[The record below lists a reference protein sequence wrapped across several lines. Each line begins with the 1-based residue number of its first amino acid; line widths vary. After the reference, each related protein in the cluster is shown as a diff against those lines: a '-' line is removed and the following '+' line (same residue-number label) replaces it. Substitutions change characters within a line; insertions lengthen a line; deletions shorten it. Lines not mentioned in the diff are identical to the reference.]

1 MTFVSPF
8 QFHIYLSWVNICLT
22 SVQPEEGLSRETSI
36 FVNVCLKLYCSL
48 SRLCWA
54 SLGTHVWTIVEIE
67 TRLQL
72 IVSTR
77 PPQSGVPTNDL
88 CQTQKTPDN
97 CGLWTNLYP
106 SLGLTT
112 AILSPESTQR
122 APLPLGEEFN
132 PLFKS
137 GRPPMVPRRQRVQR
151 WRFLQDS
158 LVTGDLPPGSHL
170 EQRVLIG
177 LIVIQSLT
185 VPCSGERGGAE
196 VEFCRV

>member
-1 MTFVSPF
+1 MD
-8 QFHIYLSWVNICLT
+8 QFI
-22 SVQPEEGLSRETSI
+22 
-36 FVNVCLKLYCSL
+36 
-48 SRLCWA
+48 
-54 SLGTHVWTIVEIE
+54 
-67 TRLQL
+67 
-72 IVSTR
+72 
-77 PPQSGVPTNDL
+77 
-88 CQTQKTPDN
+88 
-97 CGLWTNLYP
+97 P

-122 APLPLGEEFN
+122 APLPLGEEFT

-137 GRPPMVPRRQRVQR
+137 GRPPTVPRRQRVQS

-196 VEFCRV
+196 VDDLH